1 MSIHTHSHMAFE
13 DMQTGGKLSRR
24 QAAILAWLLTRN
36 RPHTDREV
44 AAGMGY
50 PDMNAVRPRI
60 TELLRMGILEE
71 TDAVHCPIT
80 SKRVRRVQPTETQ
93 SELPL

>member
-1 MSIHTHSHMAFE
+1 MSIHTHSHMAYE
-13 DMQTGGKLSRR
+13 DMNIGGKLSRR
-24 QAAILAWLLTRN
+24 QAAILSWLLTRN

-60 TELLRMGILEE
+60 TELLRMGVLEE
-71 TDAVHCPIT
+71 VDAVACPVT
-80 SKRVRRVQPTETQ
+80 RKRVRRIQPAETQ